1 MNENVRR
8 RRPDYDR
15 PLFDT
20 PTRAAMNAH
29 RSPVRNGRTCD
40 QCGLAN
46 SPSGWL
52 HSGWATY
59 IDYPR
64 STEEGFGGLVLC
76 ALCYVGHVET
86 AAGPSVAL
94 EALTTILRQHQQRVT
109 DSRRR
114 DEARQANGRI
124 SEIQPER
131 RTRPGSSRSATQADD
146 DAAL

>member
-1 MNENVRR
+1 MNDSERR

-29 RSPVRNGRTCD
+29 RSPVRNGRSCD
-40 QCGLAN
+40 QCGLVN
-46 SPSGWL
+46 FPPSWL

-94 EALTTILRQHQQRVT
+94 DVLTTILRQHQQRVT

-114 DEARQANGRI
+114 DEARRANGR
-124 SEIQPER
+124 SPEIQPER
-131 RTRPGSSRSATQADD
+131 RTRPGGSRSATQA
-146 DAAL
+146 AADPAL